1 MVSYAKSIYD
11 RENGRIRIIMTTK
24 DKGNCKRDLYQKTL
38 RLKQFVKHQ
47 HIWFDCEDY
56 NIILPVDWSKFVCIR
71 TGSSPIDGKKFI
83 FCVGIFSNNN
93 WEEFPKKF

>member
-11 RENGRIRIIMTTK
+11 RENGRITIIMTTK

-47 HIWFDCEDY
+47 ICCLTVRTTTLSCLLIGANLYAFE
-56 NIILPVDWSKFVCIR
+56 PV
-71 TGSSPIDGKKFI
+71 PH
-83 FCVGIFSNNN
+83 
-93 WEEFPKKF
+93 P